1 MTKKVMS
8 QIRLECESLTDEEL
22 KNKTYD
28 AIHDSLGSQVDAM
41 VELGYDSS
49 DIAER
54 EEYES
59 FACDYS
65 DLLMLI
71 CDERGIVLFDE

>member
-1 MTKKVMS
+1 MTKKEIS
-8 QIRLECESLTDEEL
+8 QIRLECKSLSDDEL

-28 AIHDSLGSQVDAM
+28 AIYDCLGSQVDAM
-41 VELGYDSS
+41 VELGYDAS
-49 DIAER
+49 DIADR

-65 DLLMLI
+65 DLLCAI
-71 CDERGIVLFDE
+71 CDERGIILFD

>member
-22 KNKTYD
+22 KKKTYD
-28 AIHDSLGSQVDAM
+28 AIHDSLGSEVDAM
-41 VELGYDSS
+41 VEFGYDAS
-49 DIAER
+49 DIADR
-54 EEYES
+54 VEYES
-59 FACDYS
+59 FLCSYS
-65 DLLMLI
+65 DVLQLI